1 MKLFLNVSGRIDG
14 KFLVRNSVNGGSD
27 SPYTLTV
34 YYQKRI
40 YNLNIRLLPQ
50 GKCVLG
56 KKKINEVVSMC
67 CYAGPSEPGVLGG
80 GTVCQGFIY
89 CKKSE
94 TMPISK
100 FKMEKLCQS

>member
-1 MKLFLNVSGRIDG
+1 MFRVLGIYNFAFDIKLIPKQLICSIKLFVNVSGRIDG

-56 KKKINEVVSMC
+56 KKKINEVVST
-67 CYAGPSEPGVLGG
+67 YV
-80 GTVCQGFIY
+80 Q
-89 CKKSE
+89 
-94 TMPISK
+94 
-100 FKMEKLCQS
+100 

>member
-1 MKLFLNVSGRIDG
+1 M
-14 KFLVRNSVNGGSD
+14 RNSVNGGSD

-56 KKKINEVVSMC
+56 KKKTNEVVSM
-67 CYAGPSEPGVLGG
+67 YSFAGPSELGRG
-80 GTVCQGFIY
+80 WGQSPAQILAA
-89 CKKSE
+89 KSV
-94 TMPISK
+94 PLNKACPSNFQK
-100 FKMEKLCQS
+100 FSDLPRAL

>member
-1 MKLFLNVSGRIDG
+1 MKLFVNFSGRIDG
-14 KFLVRNSVNGGSD
+14 NFLVRNSVNGGSD

-56 KKKINEVVSMC
+56 KKKINEVVSTYFQLC
-67 CYAGPSEPGVLGG
+67 RALNKACPPNSQIFLVPS
-80 GTVCQGFIY
+80 T
-89 CKKSE
+89 
-94 TMPISK
+94 
-100 FKMEKLCQS
+100 

>member
-1 MKLFLNVSGRIDG
+1 MFRVLGIYNFAFEIKLIPKQLICSMKLFVNVSGRING

-34 YYQKRI
+34 YHQKRI

-56 KKKINEVVSMC
+56 KKKINEVVST
-67 CYAGPSEPGVLGG
+67 YV
-80 GTVCQGFIY
+80 Q
-89 CKKSE
+89 
-94 TMPISK
+94 
-100 FKMEKLCQS
+100 

>member
-1 MKLFLNVSGRIDG
+1 MFPWFQEVSRAEAELKVSKGIFYLLSSTFDIKLCSMKLFVNVSGRING

-34 YYQKRI
+34 YHQKRI

-56 KKKINEVVSMC
+56 KKKINEVVS
-67 CYAGPSEPGVLGG
+67 
-80 GTVCQGFIY
+80 
-89 CKKSE
+89 
-94 TMPISK
+94 
-100 FKMEKLCQS
+100 KLSY

>member
-1 MKLFLNVSGRIDG
+1 MKLFVNVSGRLDG
-14 KFLVRNSVNGGSD
+14 QFLVRNSVNGGSD

-56 KKKINEVVSMC
+56 KKKMNEVVSTYVQLC
-67 CYAGPSEPGVLGG
+67 RAVGTLGG
-80 GTVCQGFIY
+80 GGFGNRLPRPPMALIV
-89 CKKSE
+89 
-94 TMPISK
+94 
-100 FKMEKLCQS
+100 

>member
-1 MKLFLNVSGRIDG
+1 MKLFLNLSGRIDG
-14 KFLVRNSVNGGSD
+14 EFLVRNSVNGGSD

-56 KKKINEVVSMC
+56 KKKINEVVST
-67 CYAGPSEPGVLGG
+67 YV
-80 GTVCQGFIY
+80 
-89 CKKSE
+89 
-94 TMPISK
+94 
-100 FKMEKLCQS
+100 QS